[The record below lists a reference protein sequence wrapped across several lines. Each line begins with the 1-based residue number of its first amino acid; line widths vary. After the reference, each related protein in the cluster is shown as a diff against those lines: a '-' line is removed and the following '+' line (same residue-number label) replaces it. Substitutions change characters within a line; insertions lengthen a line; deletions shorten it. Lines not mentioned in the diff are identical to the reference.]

1 MLIALCPSVVPVP
14 AAGRDPVAPPAGQ
27 ASFLLEA
34 RRPPRQHP
42 PRLTRQIRPAQALAG
57 YAAHAVTTSL
67 AAAAHGLEQAV
78 AHAGAAAL
86 AMGAGV
92 AGAGACVTAPVESVK
107 AALDV
112 GAARRKAR
120 SAWGRAAL
128 ARQRL
133 QADVQA
139 DASLPASAARSGHWL
154 EYRHALESWAAT
166 RRCFRGDASQIQQRA
181 DRWVRERD
189 ALKAAGVPSAPA
201 RRRRQRLDRRLEAL
215 AFLGAQRVS
224 QLRSGAVT
232 TEKRLKEGITVTR
245 AGTGLLTQLA
255 QVGLQAAGQAAALV
269 VGAASAVVLPVLL
282 LAEGLFGS
290 VEATQLIDRALAG
303 QQQLRDRQ
311 QRTRLAASTAPLANA
326 PGASPAGLF
335 RLGLGGLHA
344 AFEGQQRALRHERLH
359 AGRKRLRSAAYTV
372 LAPVALGVGVAALVA
387 ASFTP
392 AGIAVVALVGGV
404 ALAYAISQAVF
415 ARQQQVH
422 DRRVRSHQQDHADL
436 CRREPAGARRGAL
449 LKTDRLWAGNEYLA
463 VDVLVQALVLA
474 AHRPG
479 ADRALLADV
488 LAHRLGFGADWAD
501 RVLALAG
508 ATPPDAAPADPGFR
522 LLCEALQR
530 QFGLPVPKARRL
542 AAAG

>member
-1 MLIALCPSVVPVP
+1 MLIALCHSVVPVP
-14 AAGRDPVAPPAGQ
+14 AAGCDPAAPPAGQ
-27 ASFLLEA
+27 SGVLLEA

-57 YAAHAVTTSL
+57 YAAHAVTSSL

-107 AALDV
+107 AALEV
-112 GAARRKAR
+112 GAARRNAR

-133 QADVQA
+133 QA

-166 RRCFRGDASQIQQRA
+166 RRCFRGDAAQIQQRA

-189 ALKAAGVPSAPA
+189 ALKAAGTHSASV
-201 RRRRQRLDRRLEAL
+201 RRRQRLDRRLEAL

-269 VGAASAVVLPVLL
+269 VGVASAVVLPVLL

-303 QQQLRDRQ
+303 QRQLCDRQ
-311 QRTRLAASTAPLANA
+311 LRTRLAASAAPLASA
-326 PGASPAGLF
+326 PVASPAGLF
-335 RLGLGGLHA
+335 RLGLGGLQA

-449 LKTDRLWAGNEYLA
+449 LKSDRLWAGNEYLA

-488 LAHRLGFGADWAD
+488 LAHRLGFGADWTD

-530 QFGLPVPKARRL
+530 QFGLPIPKARRL
-542 AAAG
+542 GAVG